1 MVFAAHGEQT
11 DVNLNDE
18 ADEAVR
24 FIKCFTVKPV
34 LIIHLD
40 SQFT

>member
-11 DVNLNDE
+11 EVNLNDE
-18 ADEAVR
+18 TDEAVR
-24 FIKCFTVKPV
+24 FIKCFTAEPV
-34 LIIHLD
+34 PILHLD